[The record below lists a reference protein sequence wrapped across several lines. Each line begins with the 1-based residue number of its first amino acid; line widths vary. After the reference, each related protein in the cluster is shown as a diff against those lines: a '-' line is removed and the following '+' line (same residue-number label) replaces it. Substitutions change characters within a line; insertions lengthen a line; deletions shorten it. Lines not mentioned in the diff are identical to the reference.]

1 MSLVSGPRM
10 PQIKTLGPPPERHAS
25 RLVSEMCRWL
35 VTENSRL
42 SAALRLHL
50 NSGKS
55 RLGSIVAQR
64 RFIERLSRSP
74 AARALVA
81 LHLIP
86 GKRARFKIQFSVW
99 GVITPSGEI
108 LQPDDPMPE
117 KPWLTCG
124 MVSMSRDAERYFHV
138 FTLTHHAMQRLA
150 ERCAARTP
158 ADLIDT
164 LRLIYDVLAEILAA
178 KVEAGE
184 TYREEDHEVLRLALP
199 AGVAIAERAEGFG
212 WLIKTVVP
220 S

>member
-1 MSLVSGPRM
+1 
-10 PQIKTLGPPPERHAS
+10 
-25 RLVSEMCRWL
+25 MCRWL
-35 VTENSRL
+35 VIENSRL
-42 SAALRLHL
+42 YDVLRVHL
-50 NSGKS
+50 SSGKS
-55 RLGSIVAQR
+55 RLGSVVAQR
-64 RFIERLSRSP
+64 RFVDRLSRSP

-86 GKRARFKIQFSVW
+86 GKRARGKIQFSVW

-108 LQPDDPMPE
+108 LRPNDPMPE

-124 MVSMSRDAERYFHV
+124 MVSMSRDTERYFHV

-158 ADLIDT
+158 ADLIDI
-164 LRLIYDVLAEILAA
+164 LRLIYDALAEILAA

-199 AGVAIAERAEGFG
+199 AGVAIAERADGFG

>member
-1 MSLVSGPRM
+1 
-10 PQIKTLGPPPERHAS
+10 
-25 RLVSEMCRWL
+25 MCRWL
-35 VTENSRL
+35 VAENRRL
-42 SAALRLHL
+42 YDALRAELAL
-50 NSGKS
+50 GRS
-55 RLGSIVAQR
+55 RLGSVVAQR
-64 RFIERLSRSP
+64 RFIDRLSRSP

-86 GKRARFKIQFSVW
+86 GKRAKFKIQFSFW

-108 LQPDDPMPE
+108 LLPNDPMPE

-124 MVSMSRDAERYFHV
+124 MVSMSKEAERYFHV

-150 ERCAARTP
+150 ERCEARTP

-164 LRLIYDVLAEILAA
+164 LRLIYDALAELLAA
-178 KVEAGE
+178 KIEAGE
-184 TYREEDHEVLRLALP
+184 TYREEDHEVLRIDLP

-220 S
+220 STHDESGDEGYAPRKVRF